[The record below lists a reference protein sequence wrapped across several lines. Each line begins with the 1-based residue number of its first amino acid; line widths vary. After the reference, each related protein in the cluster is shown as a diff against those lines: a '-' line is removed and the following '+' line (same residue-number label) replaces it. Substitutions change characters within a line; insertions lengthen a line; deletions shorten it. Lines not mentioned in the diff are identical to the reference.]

1 MIDLNFH
8 LKQLFLKLLWLEGK
22 AGGGSYCLHIC
33 VVYVLLQDLESCR
46 LRLDPE
52 MDRHRYERKIS
63 FAGVLDENE
72 DSKDSLHSSSHT
84 LKSEVG
90 FEEKK
95 GLSDNKAFVF
105 SGLVKWRLILC
116 FHLLRLCLK
125 AGGHGVTWL

>member
-1 MIDLNFH
+1 
-8 LKQLFLKLLWLEGK
+8 
-22 AGGGSYCLHIC
+22 
-33 VVYVLLQDLESCR
+33 
-46 LRLDPE
+46 

-84 LKSEVG
+84 LKSEAG

-116 FHLLRLCLK
+116 FHLHRLC
-125 AGGHGVTWL
+125 